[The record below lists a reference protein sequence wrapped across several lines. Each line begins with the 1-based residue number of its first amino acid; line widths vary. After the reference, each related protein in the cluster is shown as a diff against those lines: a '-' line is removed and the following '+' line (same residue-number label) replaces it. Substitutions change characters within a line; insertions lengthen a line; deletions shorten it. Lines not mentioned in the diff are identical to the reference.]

1 MFCLRERERERER
14 ERGGGM
20 LASNVRHWTL
30 LVFIKL
36 NYVLP
41 ERERRGGGGCVAYFP
56 AAQPQ
61 ALL

>member
-1 MFCLRERERERER
+1 
-14 ERGGGM
+14 M

-41 ERERRGGGGCVAYFP
+41 ERERGGGASIKCETLDIISFYQIELCSA
-56 AAQPQ
+56 
-61 ALL
+61 